1 VTTSDGTQGRLAL
14 MGPLSKEQVDAFWR
28 DGYVMMADAVSANDL
43 VDLRAAVAGWVEES
57 RGHSGPWGETMDHRP
72 RFDVQPGHSVDLPA
86 LRRVASPQ
94 EVCQAHLRVM
104 RDSPLVDAAAQVI
117 GPNIVVNNVK
127 TNCKQPGTATE
138 IRFHQDFAYEAHT
151 NDDML
156 AVLLFVDDVT
166 PENGPL
172 EVVPGTHRGAIFD
185 HWQDGIFTGTIAEG
199 DLAGL
204 GDSVDCYGP
213 AGTACLMHT
222 RLVHGSGPNL
232 TEVSRT
238 LSIFSYRSE
247 DSRILHPNHLPS
259 ANEGEL
265 VRGVATGR
273 IRCVEYEMPIAEV
286 PETASFFDQQ
296 ARGVPT

>member
-1 VTTSDGTQGRLAL
+1 
-14 MGPLSKEQVDAFWR
+14 MGPLSEAQVDAFWR
-28 DGYVMMADAVSANDL
+28 DGYVVMDGAVSPTDL
-43 VDLRAAVAGWVEES
+43 ADLKAAVAGWVEES
-57 RGHSGPWGETMDHRP
+57 RGHEGPWGETMDHRS
-72 RFDVQPGHSVDLPA
+72 RFDVQPGHSADAPA

-94 EVCQAHLRVM
+94 EVCDVHLRVM
-104 RDSPLVDAAAQVI
+104 RDSPLVDAAAQLI
-117 GPNIVVNNVK
+117 GPNVVVNNVK
-127 TNCKQPGTATE
+127 TNCKQPGSATE

-172 EVVPGTHRGAIFD
+172 EVVPGTHRGTIFD
-185 HWQDGIFTGTIAEG
+185 HWQDGVFTGTIVDD
-199 DLAGL
+199 DLDGL
-204 GDSVDCYGP
+204 DEPVACHGP

-222 RLVHGSGPNL
+222 RLVHGSRPNL
-232 TEVSRT
+232 TDVPRT

-259 ANEGEL
+259 VHEGEV
-265 VRGVATGR
+265 VRGEATGR
-273 IRCVEYEMPIAEV
+273 IRCVAYEMPIAEV

-296 ARGVPT
+296 ARGVPS